1 MYILRKL
8 RAFRQLCSRETWLAG
23 LLFLMIFGLPAAT
36 SAYSSDGSDGPFHP
50 TGNVTLDLPEDGVF
64 NFTSITI
71 NNGITVKFNRNAGN
85 TPVFLLATEAVI
97 INGTINISAW
107 AQTGGPGGGNGGDAG
122 LDGPTDGTDGF
133 GPSPGLG
140 GPKWSH
146 AGGGGG
152 MATAGTEAVRH
163 TADPP
168 APGGSA
174 IPFPEPL
181 TGGSGG
187 GGGGGWCWYG
197 CGDGSHGGGGS
208 GAIVVS
214 TPSTLTI
221 GGKILANG
229 ANGGTAYA
237 NGFGFAAPGGG
248 GSGGVIDLWANA
260 LTLEEDGILQAKG
273 AIGGNI
279 CTNAASSEANGGMG
293 YVRIQ
298 AGQIYLHGTID
309 AQLVIMPPPCEGD
322 FDGDG
327 DVDGSD
333 LAVFAADFGRTDCA
347 TGDPCEEDF
356 DDDGD
361 VDGSDLAVFA
371 ADFGRT
377 DCPVCP

>member
-1 MYILRKL
+1 MNILRNL
-8 RAFRQLCSRETWLAG
+8 MIFRTLFSMETWVVV
-23 LLFLMIFGLPAAT
+23 LLFLMISGHPAMSFG
-36 SAYSSDGSDGPFHP
+36 YVSDGSDGPFYP

-64 NFTSITI
+64 NFTNITI
-71 NNGITVKFNRNAGN
+71 DNGITVKFNRNAQN

-107 AQTGGPGGGNGGDAG
+107 AQTGGPGGGNGGEAG

-140 GPKWSH
+140 GSKWSH

-152 MATAGTEAVRH
+152 MAADGAQAIRH

-168 APGGSA
+168 ALGGSA

-181 TGGSGG
+181 IGGSGG
-187 GGGGGWCWYG
+187 GGGGGWRWYD
-197 CGDGSHGGGGS
+197 CGDGGHGGGGG
-208 GAIVVS
+208 GAIVIS
-214 TPSTLTI
+214 TPCTLTI

-229 ANGGTAYA
+229 ANGGMAYA

-248 GSGGVIDLWANA
+248 GSGGVAYLWADV
-260 LTLEEDGILQAKG
+260 LTLEEDGILRANG
-273 AIGGNI
+273 GIGGCI
-279 CTNAASSEANGGMG
+279 CTNASSSEANGGIG
-293 YVRIQ
+293 YVRVQ
-298 AGQIYLHGTID
+298 ANELNLQGTID
-309 AQLVIMPPPCEGD
+309 AELLVVTHLCNGD
-322 FDGDG
+322 FDNDG

-333 LAVFAADFGRTDCA
+333 LAVFAADFGRTDC
-347 TGDPCEEDF
+347 GSGEPCEGDF
-356 DDDGD
+356 DTDGD

-377 DCPVCP
+377 DCLE